1 MINVQIFFE
10 FSPNIFEN
18 DGQLFSGPYSALILA
33 VAGVVRMGWS
43 ERISE
48 HLGGDVCL
56 HAVGQG
62 ALAVECR
69 DTDRDTLELLSNLH
83 HRHTVLATI
92 AERAFM
98 KTLGI
103 VNKFAVKSE

>member
-1 MINVQIFFE
+1 
-10 FSPNIFEN
+10 
-18 DGQLFSGPYSALILA
+18 
-33 VAGVVRMGWS
+33 MGWS

-103 VNKFAVKSE
+103 FNKFALKSESNFCFQRVVAVSL

>member
-1 MINVQIFFE
+1 
-10 FSPNIFEN
+10 
-18 DGQLFSGPYSALILA
+18 
-33 VAGVVRMGWS
+33 MGWS

-98 KTLGI
+98 KTLG
-103 VNKFAVKSE
+103 NSRKFALTLLYTGCSQLAYLKHS

>member
-1 MINVQIFFE
+1 M
-10 FSPNIFEN
+10 
-18 DGQLFSGPYSALILA
+18 SGPYSALILA
-33 VAGVVRMGWS
+33 VAGVSRMGWS

-48 HLGGDVCL
+48 YLDSDVCL

-69 DTDRDTLELLSNLH
+69 DDDMETLELLSNLH
-83 HRHTVLATI
+83 HRKTVLATI

-98 KTLGI
+98 KTLG
-103 VNKFAVKSE
+103 KQ